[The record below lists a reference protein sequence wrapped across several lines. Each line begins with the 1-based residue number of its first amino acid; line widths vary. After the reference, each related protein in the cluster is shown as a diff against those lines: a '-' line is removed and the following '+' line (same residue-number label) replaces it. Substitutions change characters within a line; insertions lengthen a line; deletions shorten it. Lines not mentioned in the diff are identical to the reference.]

1 MEISGSRNLNPPGF
15 NWRSAFVCFSVEF
28 FAFFMPSWDPPKI
41 TMDGDP
47 IVGMTWIT
55 LTWKKTCLAIL
66 RVHVTRTHSRVSEN
80 VTNPTFGD
88 QIKRS
93 RRLNHLV
100 LPVHFLGHNIKQ
112 KSWVLPPLRG
122 WKQKLFKPP
131 FGAPKSTNHGLKIGT
146 CLNQKWNSTPWCVR
160 LVFVFFCSWLCCF
173 TKLKSWGTSPR
184 YFTNS
189 LPCSFSPIL
198 PFTPLLRLHPGRLT
212 WNLEINHLER
222 KMIWTKPPWLCS
234 MLIFQGVKNVTKT
247 PWCFVGW
254 EVEKPQNFEI
264 FPQAWRDCLVFFGI
278 LLDGYKAIRDP
289 YEWPFSP
296 NICIS
301 LGID

>member
-131 FGAPKSTNHGLKIGT
+131 FGAPKSKLAPVLTRNETALLG
-146 CLNQKWNSTPWCVR
+146 
-160 LVFVFFCSWLCCF
+160 VFAWFSCFFAAGYVVSQNLRVEEP
-173 TKLKSWGTSPR
+173 LQDTSP
-184 YFTNS
+184 T
-189 LPCSFSPIL
+189 
-198 PFTPLLRLHPGRLT
+198 
-212 WNLEINHLER
+212 
-222 KMIWTKPPWLCS
+222 
-234 MLIFQGVKNVTKT
+234 
-247 PWCFVGW
+247 
-254 EVEKPQNFEI
+254 
-264 FPQAWRDCLVFFGI
+264 ACLVLF
-278 LLDGYKAIRDP
+278 LPSYPSHHYWDYTLED
-289 YEWPFSP
+289 
-296 NICIS
+296 
-301 LGID
+301 